1 MQQIL
6 KYKLTVQCSQE
17 TIRIPGYAGYL
28 GVEVQNNIAVLYVK
42 SDTSFLDKEVTIV
55 PVLTG
60 QEVDITAA
68 YLGTAMLDEG
78 RFVVH
83 YFMQ

>member
-1 MQQIL
+1 MQLIL
-6 KYKLTVQCSQE
+6 KYTLLHYLPE
-17 TIRIPGYAGYL
+17 TIRIPGYAGFL
-28 GVEVQNNIAVLYVK
+28 CIEVQNNSAVLYIK
-42 SDTSFLDKEVTIV
+42 SDTRFPEKEVTIV

-60 QEVDITAA
+60 QEVDIAAA

>member
-1 MQQIL
+1 MQLIL
-6 KYKLTVQCSQE
+6 KYELTIQE
-17 TIRIPGYAGYL
+17 TIRIPGYAGFL
-28 GVEVQNNIAVLYVK
+28 CIEVQNNIPVMYVR
-42 SDTSFLDKEVTIV
+42 SDEGLFPEKEVTIV

-60 QEVDITAA
+60 QEVDINAA